1 MGYSGCRG
9 ENRGAIEKK
18 TETLSEFF
26 FMGIFVRKE
35 KEKRKR
41 ENILFCASEKRTR
54 KKDRESLVLPYRG
67 PLNVSAVTR

>member
-1 MGYSGCRG
+1 VLCRG
-9 ENRGAIEKK
+9 EKRGVIEKK

-41 ENILFCASEKRTR
+41 ENI
-54 KKDRESLVLPYRG
+54 
-67 PLNVSAVTR
+67 